1 MRLHTAILPRC
12 RDALTRVRQLVPAH
26 ALPASVGA
34 LALLVRLYRLGDK
47 PFWMDEITSLHRAT
61 ATLPDLV
68 VDSLHRNHYPTY
80 FLLLWLV
87 ARIGTSEFLLRLPS
101 AVFGAAGAALVCAI
115 GSRTAGR
122 RSGAVAGLLM
132 AISPFEVQ
140 LGQEARSY
148 TLVSC
153 LILVAL
159 FGLVRLAQRPRLA
172 ALSPR
177 RAPGLRG
184 AWLAYSLGTGAA
196 LSVLNVALPWLVAS
210 NLGAVAI
217 AGRAGRTRWG
227 FLRNWVGAQLLILAL
242 WLPLLTALTLGSEG
256 GVGAATG
263 WAPGG
268 RAATIWSIIAP
279 VYLLRISSFI
289 TLDLAPPSLPA
300 LSLSLAL
307 AGMAAIGAWRLRR
320 QPVVL
325 VVLGL
330 AAFLLPLG
338 LVLLSWRV
346 PVLVPRYFAWGAGSF
361 FILAGAGVSQLRT
374 SRFAALTTIL
384 AAGCLA
390 NLSPYYDYETKPRWD
405 QLAARLAA
413 TARPGDVVLVN
424 DYYSYYVFSVFAARA
439 GLADRGVKLRW
450 KLSEEARLTAARD
463 QYEKSWADAIQ
474 GFSSAAR
481 LAAGHD
487 LWVIYGRSGQEAMEP
502 SETYRRTFADLGRP
516 LAEFSVGRYIVGWR
530 YRGPE
535 ETSPNAQAATPQACS
550 QPCGSEP
557 PHP

>member
-1 MRLHTAILPRC
+1 MCLHAAILPRC
-12 RDALTRVRQLVPAH
+12 RDALIRVRQLAPAC
-26 ALPASVGA
+26 ALPASIGA
-34 LALLVRLYRLGDK
+34 LAFLVRLYRLGDK

-80 FLLLWLV
+80 FLVLWLV
-87 ARIGTSEFLLRLPS
+87 ARIGTSGFLLRLPS
-101 AVFGAAGAALVCAI
+101 AIFGAVGAALVCAI
-115 GSRTAGR
+115 GSRAAGR
-122 RSGAVAGLLM
+122 RSGAVAGMLM

-159 FGLVRLAQRPRLA
+159 FGLVRLAQQPRLA
-172 ALSPR
+172 ALSPWR
-177 RAPGLRG
+177 TATLRG
-184 AWLAYSLGTGAA
+184 AWLAYCLGTGAA
-196 LSVLNVALPWLVAS
+196 LAVLNVAVPWLVAS
-210 NLGAVAI
+210 NLSAVAI
-217 AGRAGRTRWG
+217 AGRAGRARWG

-256 GVGAATG
+256 GVGAGTV

-268 RAATIWSIIAP
+268 RAATIWTIIAP
-279 VYLLRISSFI
+279 VYLLRISNFI
-289 TLDLAPPSLPA
+289 TLDLAPAILPA
-300 LSLSLAL
+300 LSLAV
-307 AGMAAIGAWRLRR
+307 AAMAAIGAWRLRR
-320 QPVVL
+320 RPVVL
-325 VVLGL
+325 VALGL

-338 LVLLSWRV
+338 LVLLSWLV
-346 PVLVPRYFAWGAGSF
+346 PVLVPRYFAWGAGPF
-361 FILAGAGVSQLRT
+361 FILAGAGIGQLRA
-374 SRFAALTTIL
+374 SRFAVLTCIL
-384 AAGCLA
+384 AAACLA

-413 TARPGDVVLVN
+413 KARPGDVVLVN
-424 DYYSYYVFSVFAARA
+424 DYYSYYVFSIFAARA
-439 GLADRGVKLRW
+439 GLAEHGVKVRW
-450 KLSEEARLTAARD
+450 ALSEEARLTAERD
-463 QYEKSWADAIQ
+463 PHEKSWVDAVQ

-502 SETYRRTFADLGRP
+502 SETYRRRLADLGRP
-516 LAEFSVGRYIVGWR
+516 LLEFSVGRYIVAWR

-535 ETSPNAQAATPQACS
+535 EIDPNAQAATPQACS